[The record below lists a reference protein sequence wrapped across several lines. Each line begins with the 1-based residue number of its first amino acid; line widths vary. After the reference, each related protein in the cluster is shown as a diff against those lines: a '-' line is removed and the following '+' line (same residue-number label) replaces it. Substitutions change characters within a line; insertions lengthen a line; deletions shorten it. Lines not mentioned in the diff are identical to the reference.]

1 LVLQALKCSIS
12 TLKVWAKRIEKWHN
26 DSQEVFVYFNNDPEA
41 SAVVN
46 AKQLRNLIENH

>member
-12 TLKVWAKRIEKWHN
+12 TLEVWAKRIEKWHN

-41 SAVVN
+41 HAIYH
-46 AKQLRNLIENH
+46 AKKLRKML